1 MNTKQNKVIMKKQI
15 IIALALLVSTFSF
28 SQKDELKTAE
38 KAIKNNNF
46 ADAKAAIQS
55 AESLIGSADDKM
67 KAKFYFLKGQAL
79 YANGAGSND
88 DIDKAIESFN
98 MVKNIETNSGKEKYS
113 SNVAEI
119 KKEMLGNFLTKA
131 NAALKAK
138 NYKLSSDGFNKAY
151 RMSPK
156 DTLYLYYAAS
166 TAVTAKDY
174 DASLKLYEE
183 LRDVGYTGVEMAYTA
198 INKETGETED
208 FDNESLRD
216 FSVRSGS
223 HIAPKAYKKDSKSGE
238 IIKNIAL
245 IYINNGEDEKATAA
259 IKEARAENPDDVSLI
274 ISEANIELKLG
285 NNDKFKS
292 LMEEA
297 TLKDPNNA
305 VLRYNIG
312 VMTMKEG
319 EYEAAR
325 ASFVKALE
333 LDPSMQ
339 DAALNISTTYIEQG
353 NNLVEEMNALGTSDA
368 DFNRYDEL
376 KEQKVNLFKEGA
388 NILLQFLESNP
399 NGSNGIFQQL
409 NNIYL
414 AIGETDKA
422 KMYKA
427 KIKE

>member
-1 MNTKQNKVIMKKQI
+1 MKKQI

-28 SQKDELKTAE
+28 SQKNELKAAE
-38 KAIKNNNF
+38 KAIKNKNF

-55 AESLIGSADDKM
+55 AESLIDSADEKT

-79 YANGAGSND
+79 FANGAGSND
-88 DIDKAIESFN
+88 DTNKAVESFN
-98 MVKNIETNSGKEKYS
+98 MVTEIESKAGNDKYS
-113 SNVAEI
+113 SEVTELKRQILGDLVAE
-119 KKEMLGNFLTKA
+119 A
-131 NAALKAK
+131 NNALKEK
-138 NYKLSSDGFNKAY
+138 RYLESSDGFNKAY

-166 TAVTAKDY
+166 MAVTAQDF
-174 DASLKLYEE
+174 DVSLKFYEE
-183 LRDVGYTGVEMAYTA
+183 LRDLGYEGVEMEYSAT
-198 INKETGETED
+198 NKESGISEKFENKDT
-208 FDNESLRD
+208 RD
-216 FSVRSGS
+216 LAVRFGS
-223 HIAPKAYKKDSKSGE
+223 HIVPKEIKKESKSGE

-245 IYINNGEDEKATAA
+245 IYISKGEDEKATKA

-274 ISEANIELKLG
+274 TSEANIELRLG

-297 TLKDPNNA
+297 TLKDPDNA
-305 VLRYNIG
+305 VLQYNIG

-319 EYEAAR
+319 EYDTAR
-325 ASFVKALE
+325 ASFNKALE

-339 DAALNISTTYIEQG
+339 DAAINISTTYIEQG

-368 DFNRYDEL
+368 DFKRYDEL
-376 KEQKVNLFKEGA
+376 KAEKINLFEKGA
-388 NILLQFLESNP
+388 NILIQFLDNYP
-399 NGSNGIFQQL
+399 AGSNSIFQQL

-414 AIGETDKA
+414 AIGDVEKA
-422 KMYKA
+422 KMYKE

>member
-1 MNTKQNKVIMKKQI
+1 MKKQI
-15 IIALALLVSTFSF
+15 VIALALLVSAFSF
-28 SQKDELKTAE
+28 SQKNELKAAE

-55 AESLIGSADDKM
+55 AESLIGSTDDKT

-79 YANGAGSND
+79 YANGSSSGKE
-88 DIDKAIESFN
+88 IDEAIESFN
-98 MVKNIETNSGKEKYS
+98 MVSDIESKSGKVKYS
-113 SNVAEI
+113 ANVEEI
-119 KKEMLGNFLTKA
+119 KTQILSGVLTNA
-131 NAALKAK
+131 NSALKNK
-138 NYKLSSDGFNKAY
+138 QYMLSSNGFNKAY

-174 DASLKLYEE
+174 DTSLKYYEE
-183 LRDVGYTGVEMAYTA
+183 LRDLGYTGIDMEYTA
-198 INKETGETED
+198 INKESNETET
-208 FDNESLRD
+208 FDSKSLRD
-216 FSVRSGS
+216 FAVKSGS
-223 HIAPKAYKKDSKSGE
+223 HIVPKSRKKESKSGE

-245 IYINNGEDEKATAA
+245 IYINKGEDEKATAA
-259 IKEARAENPDDVSLI
+259 IKEARAENPNDVSLI

-285 NNDKFKS
+285 NDDKFKS

-297 TLKDPNNA
+297 KQKDPDNA
-305 VLRYNIG
+305 VLHYNIG

-319 EYEAAR
+319 EYETAR
-325 ASFVKALE
+325 NSFKKALE

-339 DAALNISTTYIEQG
+339 DAALNISTTYIEEG
-353 NNLVEEMNALGTSDA
+353 NGLVEEMNNLGTSDA
-368 DFNRYDEL
+368 DFKRYDEL
-376 KEQKVNLFKEGA
+376 KDQKVDLFKNGA
-388 NILLQFLESNP
+388 DILVQYLDNNP
-399 NGSNGIFQQL
+399 KGSNTIFQQL

-414 AIGETDKA
+414 AIGDVDKA

>member
-1 MNTKQNKVIMKKQI
+1 MKKQI
-15 IIALALLVSTFSF
+15 IIALALLVTTFSF
-28 SQKDELKTAE
+28 SQKDELKAAE

-46 ADAKAAIQS
+46 ADAKTAIQS
-55 AESLIGSADDKM
+55 AEPMIASADDKM
-67 KAKFYFLKGQAL
+67 KAKFYFLKGKAL
-79 YANGAGSND
+79 YANGTGSNEETD
-88 DIDKAIESFN
+88 QAIESFN
-98 MVKNIETNSGKEKYS
+98 MVKDIESKGGKVKYS
-113 SNVAEI
+113 SNVAELR
-119 KKEMLGNFLTKA
+119 KQMLSNFLTKA
-131 NAALKAK
+131 NSALKEK
-138 NYKLSSDGFNKAY
+138 RYMLSSDGFNKAY

-156 DTLYLYYAAS
+156 DTIYLYYAAS
-166 TAVTAKDY
+166 TAVTAKEY
-174 DASLKLYEE
+174 DTSLKLYEE
-183 LRDVGYTGVEMAYTA
+183 LRDIGYTGIDMAYTA

-208 FDNESLRD
+208 FDNKSLRD
-216 FSVRSGS
+216 YSVKAGS
-223 HIAPKAYKKDSKSGE
+223 HIAPKEFKKDSKSAE

-245 IYINNGEDEKATAA
+245 IYISNGEDEKATAA
-259 IKEARAENPDDVSLI
+259 VKAARAENPDDVSLI

-285 NNDKFKS
+285 NNAKFKS

-297 TLKDPNNA
+297 TLKDPNNP

-325 ASFVKALE
+325 TSFKKALE
-333 LDPSMQ
+333 FDPTME
-339 DAALNISTTYIEQG
+339 DAALNISTTYIEEG
-353 NNLVEEMNALGTSDA
+353 NNLVEEMNSLGTSDA
-368 DFNRYDEL
+368 DFNRYDVL

-388 NILLQFLESNP
+388 NILIQYLENNP

>member
-1 MNTKQNKVIMKKQI
+1 MKKQI
-15 IIALALLVSTFSF
+15 VVALALLVSTFSF
-28 SQKDELKTAE
+28 SQKDELKAAE
-38 KAIKNNNF
+38 KAIKNKDF

-79 YANGAGSND
+79 YANGAGSARD
-88 DIDKAIESFN
+88 TDGAIESFK
-98 MVKNIETNSGKEKYS
+98 MVKDIESKSGKMKYS
-113 SNVAEI
+113 SDVDEM
-119 KKEMLGNFLTKA
+119 KQSMLGNFLTKA
-131 NAALKAK
+131 NTALQEKRFSQ
-138 NYKLSSDGFNKAY
+138 SSDGFNKAY

-166 TAVTAKDY
+166 TAVTAQDY
-174 DASLKLYEE
+174 DTSLKFYEE
-183 LRDVGYTGVEMAYTA
+183 LRDLGYKGEEIEYSAT
-198 INKETGETED
+198 NKETGEPEN
-208 FDNESLRD
+208 FDSKSLRD
-216 FSVRSGS
+216 FAVKGGT
-223 HIAPKAYKKDSKSGE
+223 HILPKEKKTDSRSGE

-245 IYINNGEDEKATAA
+245 IYISKGEDDIAITA

-285 NNDKFKS
+285 NDDKFKS

-305 VLRYNIG
+305 SLRYNIG

-319 EYEAAR
+319 QYDAAR
-325 ASFVKALE
+325 ASFKKALE
-333 LDPSMQ
+333 LDPTMQ
-339 DAALNISTTYIEQG
+339 DAALNISTTYIEEG
-353 NNLVEEMNALGTSDA
+353 NKLVEEMNGLGTSDA
-368 DFNRYDEL
+368 DFKRYDEL
-376 KEQKVNLFKEGA
+376 KEQKVNLFQEGA
-388 NILLQFLESNP
+388 NVLVQFLDNNP
-399 NGSNGIFQQL
+399 NGTSDIFKQL

-414 AIGETDKA
+414 AIGEVEKA

>member
-1 MNTKQNKVIMKKQI
+1 MKKQI
-15 IIALALLVSTFSF
+15 VIALALLVSAFSF
-28 SQKDELKTAE
+28 SQKNELKAAE

-55 AESLIGSADDKM
+55 AESLIGSTDDKT

-79 YANGAGSND
+79 YANGASSD
-88 DIDKAIESFN
+88 KEIDEAIESFN
-98 MVKNIETNSGKEKYS
+98 MVKDIESKSGKVKYS
-113 SNVAEI
+113 ANVEEI
-119 KKEMLGNFLTKA
+119 KTQMLSNLLTKA
-131 NAALKAK
+131 NSALKQK
-138 NYKLSSDGFNKAY
+138 QYMLSSNGFNKAY

-174 DASLKLYEE
+174 DTSLKYYEE
-183 LRDVGYTGVEMAYTA
+183 LRDLGYTGIEMEYTA
-198 INKETGETED
+198 INKESNETET
-208 FDNESLRD
+208 FDNKSLRD
-216 FSVRSGS
+216 FAVKSGS
-223 HIAPKAYKKDSKSGE
+223 HIFPKSRKKESKSGE

-297 TLKDPNNA
+297 KQKDPDNA
-305 VLRYNIG
+305 VLHYNIG

-319 EYEAAR
+319 EYETSR
-325 ASFVKALE
+325 TSFRKALE

-339 DAALNISTTYIEQG
+339 DAALNISTTYIEEG
-353 NNLVEEMNALGTSDA
+353 NGLVEEMNNLGTSDA
-368 DFNRYDEL
+368 DFKRYDEL
-376 KEQKVNLFKEGA
+376 KAQKVDLFKNGA
-388 NILLQFLESNP
+388 DILVQYLDSNP
-399 NGSNGIFQQL
+399 KGSNAIFQQL

-414 AIGETDKA
+414 AIGDVDKA

>member
-1 MNTKQNKVIMKKQI
+1 MKYLI
-15 IIALALLVSTFSF
+15 VSFSLLVSAFSF
-28 SQKDELKTAE
+28 SQKDELKAAE

-46 ADAKAAIQS
+46 ADAKTAIQS
-55 AESLIGSADDKM
+55 AEPMIASADDKM
-67 KAKFYFLKGQAL
+67 KAKFYFLKGKAL
-79 YANGAGSND
+79 YANGTGSNEETD
-88 DIDKAIESFN
+88 QAIESFN
-98 MVKNIETNSGKEKYS
+98 MVKDIESKGGKVKYS
-113 SNVAEI
+113 SNVAELR
-119 KKEMLGNFLTKA
+119 KQMLSNFLTKA
-131 NAALKAK
+131 NSALKEK
-138 NYKLSSDGFNKAY
+138 RYMLSSDGFNKAY

-156 DTLYLYYAAS
+156 DTIYLYYAAS
-166 TAVTAKDY
+166 TAVTAKEY
-174 DASLKLYEE
+174 DTSLKLYEE
-183 LRDVGYTGVEMAYTA
+183 LRDIGYTGIDMAYTA

-208 FDNESLRD
+208 FDNKSLRD
-216 FSVRSGS
+216 YSVKAGS
-223 HIAPKAYKKDSKSGE
+223 HIAPKEFKKDSKSAE

-245 IYINNGEDEKATAA
+245 IYISNGEDEKATAA
-259 IKEARAENPDDVSLI
+259 VKAARAENPDDVSLI

-285 NNDKFKS
+285 NNAKFKS

-297 TLKDPNNA
+297 TLKDPNNP

-325 ASFVKALE
+325 TSFKKALE
-333 LDPSMQ
+333 FDPTME
-339 DAALNISTTYIEQG
+339 DAALNISTTYIEEG
-353 NNLVEEMNALGTSDA
+353 NNLVEEMNSLGTSDA
-368 DFNRYDEL
+368 DFNRYDVL

-388 NILLQFLESNP
+388 NILIQYLENNP

>member
-1 MNTKQNKVIMKKQI
+1 MKKQI

-28 SQKDELKTAE
+28 SQKDELKAAE

-46 ADAKAAIQS
+46 ADAKTAIQS
-55 AESLIGSADDKM
+55 AEPLIASADDKM
-67 KAKFYFLKGQAL
+67 KAKFYFLKGKAL
-79 YANGAGSND
+79 YANGAGSNED
-88 DIDKAIESFN
+88 TDEAIESFN
-98 MVKNIETNSGKEKYS
+98 MVKDIESKGGKVKYS
-113 SNVAEI
+113 SNVAEL
-119 KKEMLGNFLTKA
+119 KKQMLSNFLTKA
-131 NAALKAK
+131 NAALKEK
-138 NYKLSSDGFNKAY
+138 RYMLSSDGFNKAY

-156 DTLYLYYAAS
+156 DTIYLYYAAS

-174 DASLKLYEE
+174 DASLGFYEE
-183 LRDVGYTGVEMAYTA
+183 LRDIGYTGIDLAYTA

-208 FDNESLRD
+208 FDNKSLRD
-216 FSVRSGS
+216 YSVKAGS
-223 HIAPKAYKKDSKSGE
+223 HIAPKEYKKDSKSAE
-238 IIKNIAL
+238 VIKNIAL
-245 IYINNGEDEKATAA
+245 IYISNGEDEKATAA
-259 IKEARAENPDDVSLI
+259 VKAARAENPDDVSLI

-285 NNDKFKS
+285 NDAKFKS

-297 TLKDPNNA
+297 TLKDPNNP

-325 ASFVKALE
+325 ASFKKALE
-333 LDPSMQ
+333 FDPSME
-339 DAALNISTTYIEQG
+339 DAALNISTTYIEEG
-353 NNLVEEMNALGTSDA
+353 NNLVEEMNSLGTSDA

-388 NILLQFLESNP
+388 NILLQYLDNNP

-414 AIGETDKA
+414 AIGESDKA

>member
-1 MNTKQNKVIMKKQI
+1 MKKQI

-28 SQKDELKTAE
+28 SQKNELKAAE
-38 KAIKNNNF
+38 KAIKNKNF

-55 AESLIGSADDKM
+55 AESLIDSADEKT

-79 YANGAGSND
+79 FANGAGSND
-88 DIDKAIESFN
+88 DTNKAVESFN
-98 MVKNIETNSGKEKYS
+98 MVTEIESKAGNDKYS
-113 SNVAEI
+113 SEVTELKRQILGDLVAE
-119 KKEMLGNFLTKA
+119 A
-131 NAALKAK
+131 NNALKEK
-138 NYKLSSDGFNKAY
+138 RYLESSDGFNKAY

-166 TAVTAKDY
+166 MAVTAQDF
-174 DASLKLYEE
+174 DVSLKFYEE
-183 LRDVGYTGVEMAYTA
+183 LRDLGYEGVEMEYSAT
-198 INKETGETED
+198 NKESGISEKFENKDT
-208 FDNESLRD
+208 RD
-216 FSVRSGS
+216 LAVRFGS
-223 HIAPKAYKKDSKSGE
+223 HIVPKEIKKESKSGE

-245 IYINNGEDEKATAA
+245 IYISKGEDEKATKA

-274 ISEANIELKLG
+274 TSEANIELRLG

-297 TLKDPNNA
+297 TLKDPDNA
-305 VLRYNIG
+305 VLQYNIG

-319 EYEAAR
+319 EYDTAR
-325 ASFVKALE
+325 ASFNKALE

-339 DAALNISTTYIEQG
+339 DAAINISTTYIEQG

-368 DFNRYDEL
+368 DFKRYDEL
-376 KEQKVNLFKEGA
+376 KAEKINLFEKGA
-388 NILLQFLESNP
+388 NILIQFLDNYP
-399 NGSNGIFQQL
+399 TGSNSIFQQL

-414 AIGETDKA
+414 AIGDVEKA
-422 KMYKA
+422 KMYKE

>member
-1 MNTKQNKVIMKKQI
+1 MKKQI
-15 IIALALLVSTFSF
+15 VIALALLVSAFSF
-28 SQKDELKTAE
+28 SQKNELKAAE

-55 AESLIGSADDKM
+55 AEPLIGSTDDKT

-79 YANGAGSND
+79 YANGSSSGKE
-88 DIDKAIESFN
+88 IDEAIESFN
-98 MVKNIETNSGKEKYS
+98 MVSDIESKSGKVKYS
-113 SNVAEI
+113 ANVEEI
-119 KKEMLGNFLTKA
+119 KTQILSGVLTNA
-131 NAALKAK
+131 NSALKNK
-138 NYKLSSDGFNKAY
+138 QYMLSSNGFNKAY

-174 DASLKLYEE
+174 DTSLKYYEE
-183 LRDVGYTGVEMAYTA
+183 LRDLGYTGIDMEYTA
-198 INKETGETED
+198 INKESNETET
-208 FDNESLRD
+208 FDSKSLRD
-216 FSVRSGS
+216 FAVKSGS
-223 HIAPKAYKKDSKSGE
+223 HIVPKSRKKESKSGE

-245 IYINNGEDEKATAA
+245 IYINKGEDEKATAA
-259 IKEARAENPDDVSLI
+259 IKEARAENPNDVSLI

-285 NNDKFKS
+285 NDDKFKS

-297 TLKDPNNA
+297 KQKDPDNA
-305 VLRYNIG
+305 VLHYNIG

-319 EYEAAR
+319 QYETAR
-325 ASFVKALE
+325 NSFKKALE

-339 DAALNISTTYIEQG
+339 DAALNISTTYIEEG
-353 NNLVEEMNALGTSDA
+353 NGLVEEMNNLGTSDA
-368 DFNRYDEL
+368 DFKRYDEL
-376 KEQKVNLFKEGA
+376 KDQKVDLFKNGA
-388 NILLQFLESNP
+388 DILVQYLDNNP
-399 NGSNGIFQQL
+399 KGSNTIFQQL

-414 AIGETDKA
+414 AIGDVDKA

>member
-1 MNTKQNKVIMKKQI
+1 MKKQI
-15 IIALALLVSTFSF
+15 VIALALLVSAFSF
-28 SQKDELKTAE
+28 SQKNELKAAE

-55 AESLIGSADDKM
+55 AEPLIGSTDDKT

-79 YANGAGSND
+79 YANGSSSGKE
-88 DIDKAIESFN
+88 IDEAIESFN
-98 MVKNIETNSGKEKYS
+98 MVSDIESKSGKVKYS
-113 SNVAEI
+113 ANVEEI
-119 KKEMLGNFLTKA
+119 KTQILSGVLTNA
-131 NAALKAK
+131 NSALKNK
-138 NYKLSSDGFNKAY
+138 QYMLSSNGFNKAY

-174 DASLKLYEE
+174 DTSLKYYEE
-183 LRDVGYTGVEMAYTA
+183 LRDLGYTGIDMEYTA
-198 INKETGETED
+198 INKESNETET
-208 FDNESLRD
+208 FDSKSLRD
-216 FSVRSGS
+216 FAVKSGS
-223 HIAPKAYKKDSKSGE
+223 HIVPKSRKKESKSGE

-245 IYINNGEDEKATAA
+245 IYINKGEDEKATAA
-259 IKEARAENPDDVSLI
+259 IKEARAENPNDVSLI

-285 NNDKFKS
+285 NDDKFKS

-297 TLKDPNNA
+297 KQKDPDNA
-305 VLRYNIG
+305 VLHYNIG

-319 EYEAAR
+319 EYETAR
-325 ASFVKALE
+325 NSFKKALE

-339 DAALNISTTYIEQG
+339 DAALNISTTYIEEG
-353 NNLVEEMNALGTSDA
+353 NGLVEEMNNLGTSDA
-368 DFNRYDEL
+368 DFKRYDEL
-376 KEQKVNLFKEGA
+376 KDQKVDLFKNGA
-388 NILLQFLESNP
+388 DILVQYLDNNP
-399 NGSNGIFQQL
+399 KGSNTIFQQL

-414 AIGETDKA
+414 AIGDVDKA